1 MSGVR
6 LSEQMV
12 LFYQAFKDFYD
23 EGLLSHIDF
32 KKGKMEPKFKRLFQI
47 FQFSAET
54 NIKSRQQ
61 LLLIFNRN
69 FNIHPTP
76 LNEIKEERLMAE

>member
-1 MSGVR
+1 MGCNKKVGKILSICFIILDLMRGVR

-32 KKGKMEPKFKRLFQI
+32 KKGKMEPKFKRLF
-47 FQFSAET
+47 
-54 NIKSRQQ
+54 
-61 LLLIFNRN
+61 
-69 FNIHPTP
+69 
-76 LNEIKEERLMAE
+76 